1 MNDLRPFDRSRPLKL
16 TSELQVAT
24 SKTATPDKKNKPA
37 PFSLRLSREERNQLE
52 RAAAGM
58 PLGQFI
64 RQKLFEGDLTPRRT
78 RGQRPVKDHS
88 ALGRVLGA
96 LGSSRLSSNLNQ
108 LAKAAHLGAL
118 PVTPELEADLLEACD
133 SIRAMRRDLMIALGF
148 PMKEREP

>member
-1 MNDLRPFDRSRPLKL
+1 MNDLRPFDRDKPLKL

-24 SKTATPDKKNKPA
+24 SKSAAPDKNDKPA
-37 PFSLRLSREERNQLE
+37 PFSLRLSREERDQLE

-78 RGQRPVKDHS
+78 RGQRPLKDHS

-96 LGSSRLSSNLNQ
+96 LGNSRLSNNLNQ

-118 PVTPELEADLLEACD
+118 PVTPDLEADLFEACET
-133 SIRAMRRDLMIALGF
+133 IRAMRRDLMIAIGF
-148 PMKEREP
+148 PTKEREP